1 MERPGGP
8 SPPMASGGAEDDRRA
23 QARTAAPP
31 RAYIGA
37 IRTIDRITGILGHAV
52 ALLVVPLVLANTV
65 EVFMRYFLRQPTAWA
80 ADVTVMSFGALFML
94 GAAYALREGA
104 HVRTDMLW
112 DKFSDRK
119 KGIIDSVAFVV
130 FFFPTMAILFAL
142 SLEEFL
148 YSWDIDERSTLST
161 WQPIIWP
168 LRGVI
173 PLAALLLMLQGAS
186 ELLKSLWAARTGQA
200 LVRHEKIEI

>member
-1 MERPGGP
+1 MATP
-8 SPPMASGGAEDDRRA
+8 S
-23 QARTAAPP
+23 
-31 RAYIGA
+31 RAYLGT
-37 IRTIDRITGILGHAV
+37 IRTIDRITQVLGYAV
-52 ALLVVPLVLANTV
+52 ALLVVPLVLANTI

-80 ADVTVMSFGALFML
+80 TDVTVMSFGALFML

-119 KGIIDSVAFVV
+119 KGLIDSVAFVV
-130 FFFPTMAILFAL
+130 FFFPTMGILFSL

-173 PLAALLLMLQGAS
+173 PLAALLLMLQGVS
-186 ELLKSLWAARTGQA
+186 ELLKSLWAARTGEA
-200 LVRHEKIEI
+200 LVHREKIEI

>member
-1 MERPGGP
+1 MATP
-8 SPPMASGGAEDDRRA
+8 SRS
-23 QARTAAPP
+23 
-31 RAYIGA
+31 YL
-37 IRTIDRITGILGHAV
+37 RTIASIDKATEILGYAV
-52 ALLVVPLVLANTV
+52 ALLLIPLVLAGTA

-112 DKFSDRK
+112 DKFSDRR

-130 FFFPTMAILFAL
+130 FFFPTMAVLFSL

-168 LRGVI
+168 LRGAI
-173 PLAALLLMLQGAS
+173 PLAVLLLMLQGVS

-200 LVRHEKIEI
+200 LAHSEKIEI

>member
-1 MERPGGP
+1 MEPPGGP
-8 SPPMASGGAEDDRRA
+8 FPPMALGGAEDDRRA

-31 RAYIGA
+31 RAYSGA
-37 IRTIDRITGILGHAV
+37 IRTIDRITGILGYVV

>member
-1 MERPGGP
+1 MERPGEP
-8 SPPMASGGAEDDRRA
+8 SPPAAPGAAADARGA
-23 QARTAAPP
+23 QARATTPP
-31 RAYIGA
+31 PAYIGA
-37 IRTIDRITGILGHAV
+37 IRTIDRITGILGHVV

-130 FFFPTMAILFAL
+130 FFFPTMAILFGL
-142 SLEEFL
+142 SL
-148 YSWDIDERSTLST
+148 
-161 WQPIIWP
+161 
-168 LRGVI
+168 
-173 PLAALLLMLQGAS
+173 
-186 ELLKSLWAARTGQA
+186 
-200 LVRHEKIEI
+200 

>member
-1 MERPGGP
+1 MAVSGEGAGPGVQGQAA
-8 SPPMASGGAEDDRRA
+8 SPP
-23 QARTAAPP
+23 P
-31 RAYIGA
+31 AYLGT
-37 IRTIDRITGILGHAV
+37 IRVIDRVTEVVGLAV
-52 ALLVVPLVLANTV
+52 ALLLAPLVLANTI

-112 DKFSDRK
+112 DKFSERK
-119 KGIIDSVAFVV
+119 KGIIDSIAFVV
-130 FFFPTMAILFAL
+130 FFFPTMAILFSL

-148 YSWDIDERSTLST
+148 YSWDMDERSSLAT
-161 WQPIIWP
+161 WQPVIWP

-173 PLAALLLMLQGAS
+173 PLTALLLMVQGVS
-186 ELLKSLWAARTGQA
+186 ELLKSLWAARTGVA
-200 LVRHEKIEI
+200 LVHHEKIEI

>member
-1 MERPGGP
+1 MATP
-8 SPPMASGGAEDDRRA
+8 S
-23 QARTAAPP
+23 AA
-31 RAYIGA
+31 YLGT
-37 IRTIDRITGILGHAV
+37 IRTIDRVAEIVGLVV
-52 ALLVVPLVLANTV
+52 ALLIVPLILANTI

-80 ADVTVMSFGALFML
+80 ADVTVMSYGTLFML
-94 GAAYALREGA
+94 GAAYALLKGA

-112 DKFSDRK
+112 DKFSDRR

-130 FFFPTMAILFAL
+130 FFFPTMAVLFSL

-173 PLAALLLMLQGAS
+173 PLAALLLMLQGVS
-186 ELLKSLWAARTGQA
+186 ELLKSLWAARTGEA
-200 LVRHEKIEI
+200 LVHHEKIEI

>member
-1 MERPGGP
+1 MATP
-8 SPPMASGGAEDDRRA
+8 SGVYLG
-23 QARTAAPP
+23 T
-31 RAYIGA
+31 
-37 IRTIDRITGILGHAV
+37 IRTIDRTTELVGYAIAF
-52 ALLVVPLVLANTV
+52 LVVPLVLANTV

-119 KGIIDSVAFVV
+119 KGVIDSVAFVV
-130 FFFPTMAILFAL
+130 FFFPTMAVLFAL

-148 YSWDIDERSTLST
+148 YSWDMDERSTLST

-173 PLAALLLMLQGAS
+173 PLAALLLMLQGVS
-186 ELLKSLWAARTGQA
+186 ELLKSLWAARTGEVLA
-200 LVRHEKIEI
+200 HREKIEI

>member
-1 MERPGGP
+1 MATP
-8 SPPMASGGAEDDRRA
+8 S
-23 QARTAAPP
+23 
-31 RAYIGA
+31 RAYIGT
-37 IRTIDRITGILGHAV
+37 IRAIDRITGILGQVVAV
-52 ALLVVPLVLANTV
+52 LVVPLVLANTI
-65 EVFMRYFLRQPTAWA
+65 EVFMRYFLRQPTACA

-148 YSWDIDERSTLST
+148 YAWDIDERSTLST

-168 LRGVI
+168 SRGVI

>member
-1 MERPGGP
+1 VERPGGP
-8 SPPMASGGAEDDRRA
+8 SPPTAPGAAADDRGA
-23 QARTAAPP
+23 QARVATPP
-31 RAYIGA
+31 PAYIGA
-37 IRTIDRITGILGHAV
+37 IRTIDRITGILGHVV

-130 FFFPTMAILFAL
+130 FFFPTMAILFGL

-200 LVRHEKIEI
+200 LVHHEKIEI

>member
-1 MERPGGP
+1 M
-8 SPPMASGGAEDDRRA
+8 GGAAEDRG
-23 QARTAAPP
+23 ARGRMPTPP
-31 RAYIGA
+31 RAYLGT
-37 IRTIDRITGILGHAV
+37 IRTIDKVTKALGLVV
-52 ALLVVPLVLANTV
+52 ALLIVPLVLANTV
-65 EVFMRYFLRQPTAWA
+65 EVFMRYFLKRPTAWA

-112 DKFSDRK
+112 DRFSDRK

-130 FFFPTMAILFAL
+130 FFFPTMAVLFSL

-173 PLAALLLMLQGAS
+173 PLAALLLTLQGVS
-186 ELLKSLWAARTGQA
+186 ELLKSLWAARTGEA
-200 LVRHEKIEI
+200 LVHHEKIEI

>member
-1 MERPGGP
+1 MATP
-8 SPPMASGGAEDDRRA
+8 S
-23 QARTAAPP
+23 
-31 RAYIGA
+31 RAYLGT
-37 IRTIDRITGILGHAV
+37 IRTIDRITQVLGHAV
-52 ALLVVPLVLANTV
+52 ALLVVPLVLANTI

-80 ADVTVMSFGALFML
+80 TDVTVMSFGALFML

-112 DKFSDRK
+112 DRFSDRK
-119 KGIIDSVAFVV
+119 KGLIDSVAFVV
-130 FFFPTMAILFAL
+130 FFFPTMGILFSL

-173 PLAALLLMLQGAS
+173 PLAALLLMLQGVS
-186 ELLKSLWAARTGQA
+186 ELLKSLWAARTGEA
-200 LVRHEKIEI
+200 LVHREKIEI

>member
-1 MERPGGP
+1 MATP
-8 SPPMASGGAEDDRRA
+8 SGAYLGTIRA
-23 QARTAAPP
+23 
-31 RAYIGA
+31 
-37 IRTIDRITGILGHAV
+37 IDRVTRALGLV
-52 ALLVVPLVLANTV
+52 VTLLIVPLVLANTT

-80 ADVTVMSFGALFML
+80 SDVTVMSFGALFML

-112 DKFSDRK
+112 DKFSDRR

-130 FFFPTMAILFAL
+130 FFFPTMVVLFSL

-148 YSWDIDERSTLST
+148 YAWDIDERSTLST

-173 PLAALLLMLQGAS
+173 PLAALLLMLQGVS
-186 ELLKSLWAARTGQA
+186 ELLKSLWAARTGEA
-200 LVRHEKIEI
+200 LVHHEKIEI